1 MSKGEKRGN
10 KEAKKPKKV
19 KAAPAPVATSLF
31 TKGTPVTPARGKG
44 SSK

>member
-10 KEAKKPKKV
+10 KEAKKPKKPKV
-19 KAAPAPVATSLF
+19 AAAPVATGFLA
-31 TKGTPVTPARGKG
+31 KGTPVTPARGKG